1 VKFVCGLIAVSHPTP
16 SSSSAVVLV
25 VHRRRLSVCQKIR
38 TSAFYPLHPQI
49 SSAKFICN
57 LPDSTFAHPHFTIAP
72 DQRAV
77 MLNYAGDA
85 GNAGD
90 GFTQDVAAA
99 YPLIWSGGRRN

>member
-1 VKFVCGLIAVSHPTP
+1 MQRHGLCNVHVGMHVMLFSLRKFQLCVNVVAPGKLQVGLKISGQSHAG
-16 SSSSAVVLV
+16 S
-25 VHRRRLSVCQKIR
+25 
-38 TSAFYPLHPQI
+38 
-49 SSAKFICN
+49 
-57 LPDSTFAHPHFTIAP
+57 HFNS
-72 DQRAV
+72 V

>member
-1 VKFVCGLIAVSHPTP
+1 MGLSI
-16 SSSSAVVLV
+16 
-25 VHRRRLSVCQKIR
+25 
-38 TSAFYPLHPQI
+38 
-49 SSAKFICN
+49 
-57 LPDSTFAHPHFTIAP
+57 
-72 DQRAV
+72 AV